1 MLLSGSLSNWSVG
14 DLLQIMRVTAKTATL
29 RVDGARPGVVHF
41 NEGRIVGAGLAGQR
55 VPRTPEEALRA
66 TVDSLHVLTA
76 TNDGAFLVGDPDFDP
91 AMRGWDVAEVMLE
104 VDRLRQMEQ
113 EVFSQG
119 ITDAAALSL
128 AAGVATPV
136 TLHSEEWAALC
147 ALVPSF
153 SLGSLQEAF
162 GNSRALQFLS
172 ALLTRGL
179 TEPAV
184 VDRPVAIEVIPDS
197 EPIVL
202 NEVSVAE
209 VSEPTLPV
217 LDWLGDQ
224 PEGPIDFDAPIETSP
239 DEVEDEDG
247 HRRALR
253 SVVTPAE
260 TTLVSNV
267 LGDMRKLRT
276 GQG

>member
-1 MLLSGSLSNWSVG
+1 MELAPAWSISTRVELSAPDWPDSGSLA
-14 DLLQIMRVTAKTATL
+14 L
-29 RVDGARPGVVHF
+29 
-41 NEGRIVGAGLAGQR
+41 
-55 VPRTPEEALRA
+55 PEEALRA

-91 AMRGWDVAEVMLE
+91 AIRGWDVAEVMLE

-113 EVFSQG
+113 DVFAQG
-119 ITDAAALSL
+119 VTD
-128 AAGVATPV
+128 GVRPEPRSRSRNSSHPPLRGVGSAVRP
-136 TLHSEEWAALC
+136 
-147 ALVPSF
+147 
-153 SLGSLQEAF
+153 GSLIQPRFVA
-162 GNSRALQFLS
+162 GSLWQLPGTSVPQRPAHAGSDRAGHES
-172 ALLTRGL
+172 SGLLH
-179 TEPAV
+179 
-184 VDRPVAIEVIPDS
+184 IEVIPDS

-209 VSEPTLPV
+209 V
-217 LDWLGDQ
+217 
-224 PEGPIDFDAPIETSP
+224 P
-239 DEVEDEDG
+239 DTNTARARLARRSARRTDGFRRRYRDPHRRGRGDEDG